1 MSKRRYAIY
10 DVFTT
15 TPLAGNP
22 LAVVFDAEGLDT
34 LQMQAIAGE
43 FNLSETV
50 FILPRQDP
58 MADYKLRIFTPK
70 YEMDFAGHP
79 TVGAAVALAE
89 GRDKAGLILELNV
102 GLTPC
107 AVAVQNGVPYAEFV
121 APALPTE
128 SDLALHPDRAA
139 GAVNVEPFEIGF
151 KRFGVAAFGVAKPYL
166 YVPVDGLEVVG
177 RSRPTPDLMR
187 GGFPYSGVY
196 VFTGRTLTKEASF
209 HARFFAPDMGMAE
222 DPATGSAAVGLAG
235 VIMKYEPPQ
244 DGRHTYIIEQG
255 FEMGRPSMLRLELEV
270 ENAALKNVRLGGNA
284 VKMAEGVLY
293 A

>member
-1 MSKRRYAIY
+1 MKRKYAIY

-22 LAVVFDAEGLDT
+22 LAVVFDADGLDT
-34 LQMQAIAGE
+34 AQMQAIAGE

-58 MADYKLRIFTPK
+58 MADYKLRIFTPA

-89 GRDKAGLILELNV
+89 GKEKAGLILELNV

-107 AVAVQNGVPYAEFV
+107 AVAVQDGVPYAEFV
-121 APALPTE
+121 APALPKE
-128 SDLALHPDRAA
+128 SDLALHPDRA
-139 GAVNVEPFEIGF
+139 GKSINVEPHEIGF
-151 KRFGVAAFGVAKPYL
+151 KRFGVSAFGVAKPYL
-166 YVPVDGLEVVG
+166 YVPVDGLEVIG
-177 RSRPTPDLMR
+177 RARPTPDLMR
-187 GGFPYSGVY
+187 GGIPYSGIY
-196 VFTGRTLTKEASF
+196 AFTRRSVTKEAAF
-209 HARFFAPDMGMAE
+209 HARFFARDMGIAE

-235 VIMKYEPPQ
+235 VIMKYEPPE
-244 DGRHTYIIEQG
+244 DGKHVYIIEQG

-270 ENAALKNVRLGGNA
+270 ENAALKYVRLGGNA
-284 VKMAEGVLY
+284 VKVAEGVLY
-293 A
+293 V